1 MLGLIRR
8 LFEFFRKEACYS
20 HRHYPKEVTHY
31 FRVAI
36 ETVVHRHADDYARQM
51 QVEFDCLT
59 APIRHPPPEG
69 LNYLN
74 LRDMK
79 TLWDYPYHRLFLT
92 TMLDVCKEH
101 GFDKM
106 DRHDLNLLM
115 YARKEVG
122 KLFPIVVDPED
133 GDYNVDETVLKNV
146 SGAMTR
152 WGTVLLVASGSPCMA
167 LRIPTV
173 PSKSS
178 CPKSHTI
185 SKPGSEGLEL
195 T

>member
-1 MLGLIRR
+1 MGLIRQI
-8 LFEFFRKEACYS
+8 FEFFQKAACYNFVCYKS
-20 HRHYPKEVTHY
+20 DYSQY
-31 FRVAI
+31 FNIAI
-36 ETVVHRHADDYARQM
+36 ETVIHRHPDDYVRQM

-79 TLWDYPYHRLFLT
+79 TLWDYPYHRLFLI
-92 TMLDVCKEH
+92 TMLEVCKEH

-115 YARKEVG
+115 YGRKEAG
-122 KLFPIVVDPED
+122 RLYRKVVDPEE

-146 SGAMTR
+146 SAAMAR
-152 WGTVLLVASGSPCMA
+152 WGTVLLVASGSPHSP
-167 LRIPTV
+167 LRNPTS
-173 PSKSS
+173 PSRSS
-178 CPKSHTI
+178 LC
-185 SKPGSEGLEL
+185 
-195 T
+195 